1 MVTITGRCAA
11 PTLLA
16 AETYTVAT
24 PSVQ

>member
-16 AETYTVAT
+16 VETYTVAT